1 MSMHGLWGGYTISEN
16 GWCSMFGEKWL
27 SPAVE
32 SASGALC
39 YSPFFL
45 GFSPP
50 IQTSPA
56 SFISPKPPEGTVI
69 M

>member
-1 MSMHGLWGGYTISEN
+1 MSMPRPWGGYPMSEHERY
-16 GWCSMFGEKWL
+16 SMFGEKWL

-32 SASGALC
+32 SAHGSLC

-45 GFSPP
+45 GFLPP
-50 IQTSPA
+50 ILTSPA
-56 SFISPKPPEGTVI
+56 SFISPKQQEGTVI